1 MENTALNGTTNATK
15 DQEWKTKKGYGPI
28 IVALCLALLLGLS
41 LYAGGPYDGD
51 SLRRNGDNI
60 VDGIA
65 TSAVQDGAGHGDATS
80 NTCWEYGKICSPRM
94 FKNQVD
100 TCVNCCNS
108 WHVSIVKSSWQTRV
122 KCS

>member
-65 TSAVQDGAGHGDATS
+65 TSAVQGGAGHGDATS
-80 NTCWEYGKICSPRM
+80 NTCLKDGRECVPNYTCEY
-94 FKNQVD
+94 
-100 TCVNCCNS
+100 CCNS
-108 WHVSIVKSSWQTRV
+108 WGLSIYYKEIKLPTWT
-122 KCS
+122 CM